1 MERILWIAL
10 IAIILIPRIFHAN
23 GVLAQIGVFLTG
35 LAALIYAIAF
45 SINIVRHRGKEDQ

>member
-1 MERILWIAL
+1 MERTLWIAL
-10 IAIILIPRIFHAN
+10 IAILLIPRIFHAN

-35 LAALIYAIAF
+35 LAALICAIAF